1 LMPYTSAKKSLEDL
15 QSTYE
20 QKKTIYN
27 TKLVVVKKIRDSETE
42 YRNYERIMRALVP
55 SEVIPL
61 NFTRIIKGWADRN
74 SFYVVNENREVNSKS
89 SSMETEWAEEG
100 SESGNPFSGRSSGM
114 GEGNF
119 ITFEEEQKPLI
130 GTEELQTMK
139 IRFNGKTIGQLS
151 TANFFRNFG
160 KGSSF
165 IAKLANVDY
174 YDDIAEEYI
183 RVSFNLETPYKKI
196 PELVTVDTP
205 LRDITA
211 NEDFIKY
218 MDLYRR

>member
-1 LMPYTSAKKSLEDL
+1 
-15 QSTYE
+15 
-20 QKKTIYN
+20 
-27 TKLVVVKKIRDSETE
+27 
-42 YRNYERIMRALVP
+42 
-55 SEVIPL
+55 
-61 NFTRIIKGWADRN
+61 
-74 SFYVVNENREVNSKS
+74 
-89 SSMETEWAEEG
+89 METEWAEEG

-160 KGSSF
+160 KGYSF
-165 IAKLANVDY
+165 IAKLDNVDY